1 MNFATDAIILLEQS
15 HYAFLAITILKM
27 IDWWIYPLI
36 LFIVSFFI
44 GIVGVLGGLGGG
56 TLFVPIVS
64 GFFPFHI
71 DFIRCSGLLLALCGS
86 LSAGPKLL
94 EKGLANLRLSI
105 PCALIASI
113 SSIFGAMLG
122 LVLPTNIIQVSLGIL
137 VIAIAIIF
145 VLSKSTEYPSV
156 KKEGGLPSLLKI
168 NGSYYEESKEKE
180 IHWKIHRMRRGLF
193 LFIMVGFIAGMFG
206 IGAGW
211 ANVSILNLIMGVPLK
226 LAVGTS
232 VFLLSI
238 TDTSAAWVYITKG
251 CLFPMIVIP
260 SIFGVMLGT
269 KVGVRLLT
277 KTHPKIIRYIVIALL
292 IFVGIRSLLKGFGIW
307 L

>member
-1 MNFATDAIILLEQS
+1 ML
-15 HYAFLAITILKM
+15 
-27 IDWWIYPLI
+27 DWWVYPCA
-36 LFIVSFFI
+36 LFIISLVI

-64 GFFPFHI
+64 GFFPFHL
-71 DFIRCSGLLLALCGS
+71 DFIRCGGLLLALCGS
-86 LSAGPKLL
+86 LNAGPKLL
-94 EKGLANLRLSI
+94 EKGLASLRLSI
-105 PCALIASI
+105 PCALVASI

-122 LVLPTNIIQVSLGIL
+122 LALPTNIVQVSLGIL
-137 VIAIAIIF
+137 VIAIAIFFI
-145 VLSKSTEYPSV
+145 LSKSTEYPSV

-168 NGSYYEESKEKE
+168 NGSYYEESNDQE
-180 IHWKIHRMRRGLF
+180 ISWKIHRMKRGLL

-211 ANVSILNLIMGVPLK
+211 ANVPILNLIMGLPLK

-232 VFLLSI
+232 VFFLSI
-238 TDTSAAWVYITKG
+238 ATASAAWVYINQG

-269 KVGVRLLT
+269 KIGVALLP
-277 KTHPKIIRYIVIALL
+277 KTHPKIIRYIVILFL

-307 L
+307 K